1 MKTEIDDKNDEII
14 NEENGKSFDSKK
26 IDEPMPVEEDSIL
39 EAATKIEDSIA
50 ESDVEVSEITET
62 VIIGTENRKCD
73 GSLINIEPINK
84 NDDLNVS
91 TNDHLN
97 SSEPMECA
105 SVNSMASP
113 KHTMTTD
120 VIMAESISVCS
131 SQLFFI

>member
-1 MKTEIDDKNDEII
+1 MKTEHGDKNDEII
-14 NEENGKSFDSKK
+14 NEENGKSFDNKK
-26 IDEPMPVEEDSIL
+26 TDEPMPVEEDSIL
-39 EAATKIEDSIA
+39 EAATKIEESIA
-50 ESDVEVSEITET
+50 ETDVEVSEITET
-62 VIIGTENRKCD
+62 IIIGTENRKCD
-73 GSLINIEPINK
+73 ESLINGPINK

-120 VIMAESISVCS
+120 VIMAESISVCT